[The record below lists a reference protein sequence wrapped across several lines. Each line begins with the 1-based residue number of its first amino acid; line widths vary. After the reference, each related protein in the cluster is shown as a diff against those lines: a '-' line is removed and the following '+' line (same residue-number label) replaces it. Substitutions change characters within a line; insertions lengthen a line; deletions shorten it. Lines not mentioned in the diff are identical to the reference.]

1 MTLSYTLFLALL
13 LLAPGIATWAGL
25 QFGAPLVM
33 ITRAP
38 ERPGSTTTLA
48 IVVFGAMVGHFLLS
62 CLLTLMDYVCSHTAS
77 CVATQFD
84 PNVYRVIIT
93 GAKAQPG
100 MPAVAYT
107 WWLFALILPSI
118 LMALILGLLVRS
130 RRFARWFEPVTFG
143 WLLPLIEKS
152 SKPNRTIIAWVVT
165 SIEREGC
172 NIGYVGHVGQLSF
185 DENKAVTMLTLR
197 ECDMFL
203 LRNTGET
210 IMRLPVQRKPIPLLH
225 LQAKDIANIAFEVI
239 NVAT

>member
-1 MTLSYTLFLALL
+1 MTFSYTLFLALL

-25 QFGAPLVM
+25 QFGAPLQL

-48 IVVFGAMVGHFLLS
+48 IVIFGAMIGHFLLS
-62 CLLTLMDYVCSHTAS
+62 CLLALMDYGCDLTAI
-77 CVATQFD
+77 CMKTQFD
-84 PNVYRVIIT
+84 PNVYRVLIT
-93 GAKAQPG
+93 GEKARPG

-118 LMALILGLLVRS
+118 MMALIAGLLVRS
-130 RRFARWFEPVTFG
+130 RRFARWFEPATFG

-152 SKPNRTIIAWVVT
+152 RTPSHGIIAWVVT

-172 NIGYVGHVGQLSF
+172 NIGYVGAVSQLSF

-197 ECDMFL
+197 DCEMFL
-203 LRNTGET
+203 LCNTGET
-210 IMRLPVQRKPIPLLH
+210 IIRIPVQRKPIPLLH
-225 LQAKDIANIAFEVI
+225 LQAKDLANIAFQVI
-239 NVAT
+239 EATT